1 MKQGTKKITLDK
13 TISTRLRDRIIENL
27 ILGDIIL
34 EAEDLTALKEANLKL
49 ANNSEYAVLAIV
61 RPNAQISKK
70 GRETLATETAAEKNI
85 ALAIVVS
92 TIGQKKILEM
102 YQLINKPQHKMKIFQ
117 GRDEGLEWLEQ
128 QIEFYESNSN
138 FTGVLIDASQIGNFE
153 LATIPRIRNQK
164 GDIIYPTADDLTQ
177 GRISSRPVSYDF
189 DVNDAVRNA
198 RIAVKPFI
206 ILLPPLLPQKHFGGK
221 PLGRLDSLCNV
232 DS

>member
-128 QIEFYESNSN
+128 QIE
-138 FTGVLIDASQIGNFE
+138 L
-153 LATIPRIRNQK
+153 
-164 GDIIYPTADDLTQ
+164 
-177 GRISSRPVSYDF
+177 YD
-189 DVNDAVRNA
+189 
-198 RIAVKPFI
+198 
-206 ILLPPLLPQKHFGGK
+206 
-221 PLGRLDSLCNV
+221 STME
-232 DS
+232 